1 MFYPTP
7 RKLHATRTRTWCH
20 SGCENSRGSDLKTHS
35 LLSSQRDSESR
46 PRLLLRFHPRP
57 DSRRREPRTP
67 AVKRRWCGCAVCICA
82 CLAKGGPAAPATL
95 AAARISDKPNESPG
109 SCYLLARSC
118 SVLSSLFSDSGFS
131 FVFSVAPASPLA
143 RFLCSHAASLRAKQA
158 SLVGSTSMFP
168 PTPAELNG
176 PNKTSLLIM

>member
-20 SGCENSRGSDLKTHS
+20 SGCKDSRGSYLKTRS
-35 LLSSQRDSESR
+35 LLSSQCDSESR
-46 PRLLLRFHPRP
+46 PHLLLRFHPRP

-67 AVKRRWCGCAVCICA
+67 AVNRRWCGCVFARA
-82 CLAKGGPAAPATL
+82 WRRGPAAPATL

-118 SVLSSLFSDSGFS
+118 SVLSSLFSDSGFP

-143 RFLCSHAASLRAKQA
+143 HFLSSHAASLRAKQA
-158 SLVGSTSMFP
+158 PLVGSGSTSKFP
-168 PTPAELNG
+168 LTPAEVNG
-176 PNKTSLLIM
+176 PNKTSLFIM